1 MNRSRLA
8 RRIYTPGL
16 LAALALVVCF
26 TAAARDAS
34 SIIGSVRN
42 QSRGKPAADDDVVLI
57 RLDGRMQEE
66 ARAKTDT
73 QGAFTLTVQY
83 PGDPYL
89 VRVIHQGVSYDER
102 AFPGDT
108 LSIQVFDAALHVR
121 GITGTIEILRTATNG
136 NLLHVSDLLEVKND
150 SNPPLTQAGERT
162 FEVYLPTNAKI
173 DSVLA
178 AGPEKMSVMISAAPI
193 AEEPGHYTVSFPL
206 RPGATKFAF
215 NYDVPYDGHAAFQT
229 KHAYP
234 LQQLAVMIPLTMK
247 FSSPSAAF
255 KILATGNS
263 RYQVQAVNQ
272 LKAGEGPTFEVSGT
286 GTLPPLEQ
294 QEKSQA
300 QSQAS
305 PRVNPPLLAP
315 VGAPLPSLT
324 AIDSRS
330 RETQP
335 SSQSFVLGGMTSVLL
350 AACGLLLWRGRKT
363 RNFSAAHLGAH
374 RVRQRHTP
382 QSDGKAVFHHRP

>member
-1 MNRSRLA
+1 MNQSHVA
-8 RRIYTPGL
+8 RRICTPGL
-16 LAALALVVCF
+16 LVALVLMVCF
-26 TAAARDAS
+26 TAAARGANN
-34 SIIGSVRN
+34 ITGSVRN

-73 QGAFTLTVQY
+73 QGAFTLTMQY
-83 PGDPYL
+83 PGEPYL
-89 VRVIHQGVSYDER
+89 VRVIHQGVSYDQQ
-102 AFPGDT
+102 ASAGQV
-108 LSIQVFDAALHVR
+108 LSVQVFDAAPRVR
-121 GITGTIEILRTATNG
+121 AITGSIEILRTATNG

-162 FEVYLPTNAKI
+162 FEVYLPANAKI

-193 AEEPGHYTVSFPL
+193 VGEPGHYTVSFPL

-263 RYQVQAVNQ
+263 RYQVHAVNQ
-272 LKAGEGPTFEVSGT
+272 LKPGEGPTFEVSGT
-286 GTLPPLEQ
+286 GTLPLLEQ
-294 QEKSQA
+294 QDKSQA

-324 AIDSRS
+324 AINSRS
-330 RETQP
+330 GETQP
-335 SSQSFVLGGMTSVLL
+335 SSQSFVLVAVTSVLL
-350 AACGLLLWRGRKT
+350 AACGLLLWSGRKT
-363 RNFSAAHLGAH
+363 RNFSAAKTVAPRARH
-374 RVRQRHTP
+374 RQR
-382 QSDGKAVFHHRP
+382 SSAA